1 METAQQLLVVGS
13 TVDAT
18 HSYDLLW
25 RQSPCVGICSQP
37 RWRRKT
43 GHIYWS
49 HLNQEKSHG
58 PGGGSG
64 KHARE
69 RWARDR
75 PWIMDGGWRGG
86 VMASELEAAEMEET
100 RRRLL
105 HAPPHGVHCMK
116 QGQETQRTNEFE
128 PCFPPVRSL
137 ATTAGFL
144 RKVVRGWRGG
154 RGKIGQAGSL
164 LDFIGHKTRNLEL
177 LCCFLGCSVARLCS
191 CSVLCALVLVRLAST
206 RLIEQERVTAHHR
219 LLNRE

>member
-75 PWIMDGGWRGG
+75 PWIMDGDWRGG
-86 VMASELEAAEMEET
+86 VVASELEAAEMEET

-128 PCFPPVRSL
+128 PCSPSPVRSL
-137 ATTAGFL
+137 ATTAWVFCEKSYEAGEGGAE
-144 RKVVRGWRGG
+144 RSDRRGACWTSSDTRRG
-154 RGKIGQAGSL
+154 ILNS
-164 LDFIGHKTRNLEL
+164 
-177 LCCFLGCSVARLCS
+177 CVAFWVALWHAFARARARALCS
-191 CSVLCALVLVRLAST
+191 CARSDAGLRRCCGT
-206 RLIEQERVTAHHR
+206 TAVGHGP
-219 LLNRE
+219 